1 MPVHKRKVYNTSK
14 EKNMDSTEGECCD
27 IIHEKEDKAG
37 PAPSV
42 TTKRGDKGSTDLFN
56 GDRVS
61 KTDNRIEALGQLDM
75 AQAFVGKL
83 QAEMSESF
91 MICISPTLASQVQVL
106 EQAQQVLHDAMANVA
121 TPPCRE
127 GSGSPTNPKRL
138 ERSKFHDTLTA
149 TIEKEAHA
157 MEKQLPPLKKFV
169 LPITTFSVHLARA
182 QVRTA
187 ERWTLRVESQAWGTI
202 DVGVRTFLNRF
213 SDYLFILARYI
224 DAKARTD
231 AKIE

>member
-1 MPVHKRKVYNTSK
+1 MNC
-14 EKNMDSTEGECCD
+14 DSDKCCD
-27 IIHEKEDKAG
+27 LINENKDKAG

-75 AQAFVGKL
+75 AQAFVGKV
-83 QAEMSESF
+83 QAELLERSTPEN
-91 MICISPTLASQVQVL
+91 QVLVVQIQVL

-169 LPITTFSVHLARA
+169 LPITPFSVHLARA

-213 SDYLFILARYI
+213 SDYLFILA
-224 DAKARTD
+224 
-231 AKIE
+231 